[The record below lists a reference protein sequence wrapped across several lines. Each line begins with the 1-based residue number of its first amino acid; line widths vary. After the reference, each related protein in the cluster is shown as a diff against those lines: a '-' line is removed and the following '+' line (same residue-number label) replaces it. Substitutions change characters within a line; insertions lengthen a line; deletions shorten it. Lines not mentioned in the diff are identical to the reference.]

1 MFFKST
7 IELSAAWRAK
17 VAWAAVA
24 TSALILPEGGFAT
37 IPKAN
42 ISVRTRWT
50 ASLRRLM
57 PRCPCSTAWRSAATA
72 AGFMT
77 DIPATNAGTGAS
89 TASRSERTNPVNPQD
104 SRAW

>member
-24 TSALILPEGGFAT
+24 TSALILPVGGLAT

-42 ISVRTRWT
+42 ISVRTRRT

-57 PRCPCSTAWRSAATA
+57 PRCHR
-72 AGFMT
+72 
-77 DIPATNAGTGAS
+77 S
-89 TASRSERTNPVNPQD
+89 TASRSFSHRGRLHDRHPGHERGYRGFDGVEV
-104 SRAW
+104 RAHEPW